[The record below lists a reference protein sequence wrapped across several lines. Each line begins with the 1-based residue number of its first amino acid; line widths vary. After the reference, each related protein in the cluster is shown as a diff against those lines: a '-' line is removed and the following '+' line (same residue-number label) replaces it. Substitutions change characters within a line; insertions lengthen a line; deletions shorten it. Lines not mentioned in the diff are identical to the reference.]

1 MKSKITVI
9 LTILLLFALTG
20 CNNTQQ
26 TEKMPE
32 PFSFSESN
40 EQTTEPTTIP
50 AIEETSEVETEP
62 ESKQSEKSSEQ
73 EKTAADSMETAKQ
86 ETGGT
91 SAEKSDNTT
100 EQPKNA
106 AQQEIT
112 EQSENKPAGETTLDN
127 KEPDEELPKPKPEPV
142 QVPDSSEV
150 EAKVAA
156 YINQYRPTY
165 ATVLSGLTNVARY
178 RSWQLVTNFSHS
190 DGTDVCNALQ
200 YGEFVDM
207 TLYGMSENDSYYQ
220 GYNREA
226 IAKGNWTGT
235 SDEIAKNIADG
246 YRNSSSHWSYLG
258 SSEYPYIAVGC
269 TYDSATST
277 WYCCICISSQNYGG

>member
-1 MKSKITVI
+1 MKKKIAV
-9 LTILLLFALTG
+9 LSAMLLLLGLTG
-20 CNNTQQ
+20 CNNSTA
-26 TEKMPE
+26 KNNLLE
-32 PFSFSESN
+32 PFAFSKSN
-40 EQTTEPTTIP
+40 ENIFRQDALP
-50 AIEETSEVETEP
+50 AAEETSEAEL
-62 ESKQSEKSSEQ
+62 ESGCGQSEEDSGQ
-73 EKTAADSMETAKQ
+73 EKTAANETATEQKAE
-86 ETGGT
+86 ETST
-91 SAEKSDNTT
+91 EKSGNTT
-100 EQPKNA
+100 EPPKNIT
-106 AQQEIT
+106 QQEIT
-112 EQSENKPAGETTLDN
+112 EQSENKPAEETTPDN
-127 KEPDEELPKPKPEPV
+127 KEPDEELPKPEPV

-178 RSWQLVTNFSHS
+178 RSRQLVTNFSHS